1 MPKPKRLKG
10 AAAKSASKASPA
22 EPPAASAESTKAAT
36 ATAEAHQDNQWAPLA
51 RKHWLKPG
59 RRAAKVKNDVVKA
72 EMWDALEGEGF
83 RHGSL
88 LALESLQVVEN
99 YLWPGFSDDASNY
112 HVLLLVLLA
121 NVKRREQLETWGELE
136 TGPIAGRGRI
146 ADGALVHTRHLR
158 RQTRRFLGPV

>member
-10 AAAKSASKASPA
+10 AAAKSAPEASPA
-22 EPPAASAESTKAAT
+22 EPAEPAAVSTESTKAAT

-51 RKHWLKPG
+51 RTHWLKPG
-59 RRAAKVKNDVVKA
+59 RRAAKVKNDVIKT

-88 LALESLQVVEN
+88 LALESLRVVEN
-99 YLWPGFSDDASNY
+99 YLWPGFSEDASNY

-121 NVKRREQLETWGELE
+121 NVKRREQLETWSKLG
-136 TGPIAGRGRI
+136 
-146 ADGALVHTRHLR
+146 DGSHCWEGSHC
-158 RQTRRFLGPV
+158 